1 MKIYLTILLMAI
13 VTYIPRFL
21 PMSFIDIERV
31 PPKLKKF
38 LYFIPYAALGA
49 LIFPGGLNAI
59 PGNTSLSIMAI
70 LITIIIS
77 AFFENI
83 VLVVFSSILV
93 AYFLLR
99 L

>member
-1 MKIYLTILLMAI
+1 MKIYLTILFMAI
-13 VTYIPRFL
+13 VTYIPRLL
-21 PMSFIDIERV
+21 PMSFIDIEKM

-49 LIFPGGLNAI
+49 LILPGGLNAI
-59 PGNTSLSIMAI
+59 PGNISLSIMAI
-70 LITIIIS
+70 LITILIS

-93 AYFLLR
+93 AYFLLK